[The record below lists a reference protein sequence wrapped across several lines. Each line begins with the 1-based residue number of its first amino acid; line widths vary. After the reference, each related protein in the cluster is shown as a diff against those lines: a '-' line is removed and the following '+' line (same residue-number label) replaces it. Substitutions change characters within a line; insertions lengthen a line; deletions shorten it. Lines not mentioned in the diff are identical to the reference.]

1 VRVLRSVASNQF
13 CGPAALS
20 LITGRSVDD
29 CVSVLKNVRHSSQ
42 VVKGVYNGEMR
53 EALNHLGYRMHVL
66 PVRGR
71 PTLARLLRSLRER
84 GPEYI
89 FLINTT
95 GHYVVLR
102 GRKIYDN
109 KNPEGILVRQY
120 QASAGESLRQLDC
133 SEPNAGVGLSVV
145 VAARFLT

>member
-1 VRVLRSVASNQF
+1 MKVLRRVGSSSF

-29 CVSVLKNVRHSSQ
+29 CVTVLKHIRQSARAI
-42 VVKGVYNGEMR
+42 KEIYNTEMR
-53 EALNHLGYRMHVL
+53 EALAHLGYQMHVL

-71 PTLARLLRSLRER
+71 PTLAQLLRSLRER
-84 GPEYI
+84 GPEHI

-109 KNPEGILVRQY
+109 KNPEGVFVRQY
-120 QASAGESLRQLDC
+120 NHRRARVYASWI
-133 SEPNAGVGLSVV
+133 
-145 VAARFLT
+145 VATDSMGMAERRTV

>member
-120 QASAGESLRQLDC
+120 QHRRARVYASWIVASQTQELGSPSL
-133 SEPNAGVGLSVV
+133 
-145 VAARFLT
+145 

>member
-1 VRVLRSVASNQF
+1 MKVLRREGSNQF

-29 CVSVLKNVRHSSQ
+29 CVGVLKDVRHNSRA
-42 VVKGVYNGEMR
+42 VKGVYNGEMR
-53 EALNHLGYRMHVL
+53 EALIHLGYRMHVL

-71 PTLARLLRSLRER
+71 PTLARLLRSLKER
-84 GPEYI
+84 GPEHI

-109 KNPEGILVRQY
+109 KNPKGIFVRQY
-120 QASAGESLRQLDC
+120 RHRRARVYATWIVATETQHSARRS
-133 SEPNAGVGLSVV
+133 A
-145 VAARFLT
+145 

>member
-1 VRVLRSVASNQF
+1 MKVLRPVGSSSF

-29 CVSVLKNVRHSSQ
+29 CVTVLKHIRQSARAI
-42 VVKGVYNGEMR
+42 KGIYNTEMR
-53 EALNHLGYRMHVL
+53 EALGHLGYQMHVL

-71 PTLARLLRSLRER
+71 PTLAQLLRSLRER
-84 GPEYI
+84 GPEHI

-109 KNPEGILVRQY
+109 KNPEGVFVRQY
-120 QASAGESLRQLDC
+120 NHRRARVYASWI
-133 SEPNAGVGLSVV
+133 
-145 VAARFLT
+145 VATDSMGMAERRTV

>member
-1 VRVLRSVASNQF
+1 MRVLRREGSNQF

-29 CVSVLKNVRHSSQ
+29 CVGVLKDVRHSSRA
-42 VVKGVYNGEMR
+42 VKGVYNGEMR
-53 EALNHLGYRMHVL
+53 EALTHLGYRMHVL

-71 PTLARLLRSLRER
+71 PTLARLLRSLKER
-84 GPEYI
+84 GPENI

-102 GRKIYDN
+102 GRKIFDN
-109 KNPEGILVRQY
+109 KNPEGVFVRQY
-120 QASAGESLRQLDC
+120 RHRRARVYASWIVATETQHFAPSL
-133 SEPNAGVGLSVV
+133 GIGI
-145 VAARFLT
+145 T